1 MARTE
6 GRGAEVA
13 GTPARLRADAL
24 ALALLLAQGAALLAA
39 LWGLVRSPLSFDEQW
54 RAYYVSL
61 GTGLWDQL
69 HTSSAPFTAGWV
81 GLEQAAAALLGTT
94 EWGLRLPMAL
104 AIPATALATYRL
116 GRRWLRP
123 PAAFLVAAA
132 LAVDGS
138 VLVYGLLLK
147 PFVFDGFWTVVA
159 TLLWLRL
166 DEGGGRWPL
175 RTLGHLALGLVTV
188 AAVPTVLVL
197 APLLVLGLVRADRE
211 GWRRWLGQLGLSAL
225 TALVAAV
232 HLLVFIAPQTRVLA
246 APYWVDHFAPVDQG
260 AAAVVR
266 FVGRQLA
273 GYVPE
278 LATSTYLDPDV
289 ADPLWQQATK
299 TSPAPG
305 LGLLVSAAL
314 LVALAAG
321 AAACL
326 RRRDGR
332 ALLAAVAGALA
343 GELAGALLHKWPF
356 GLVRANLFLLPLLYV
371 LAAVGAARLVGA
383 AWPVGATRS
392 PRPSLPR
399 WVAVPAALLV
409 AAAIVVA
416 GGYGVR
422 NLASLQQR
430 WDAPGLATEVR
441 AAVAVVRT
449 SAATDD
455 LVIVTGDQRGWSWY
469 MDRYRG
475 YPALV
480 DRSPRIPAGQ
490 TLHAAL
496 FRPTQLDPFLAA
508 HHQAINLFVFEF
520 VYETGSAPAA

>member
-266 FVGRQLA
+266 FIGRQLA

-332 ALLAAVAGALA
+332 ALLAAVAGA
-343 GELAGALLHKWPF
+343 WPASSQ
-356 GLVRANLFLLPLLYV
+356 GPCSTS
-371 LAAVGAARLVGA
+371 G
-383 AWPVGATRS
+383 RS
-392 PRPSLPR
+392 
-399 WVAVPAALLV
+399 
-409 AAAIVVA
+409 
-416 GGYGVR
+416 
-422 NLASLQQR
+422 
-430 WDAPGLATEVR
+430 
-441 AAVAVVRT
+441 
-449 SAATDD
+449 
-455 LVIVTGDQRGWSWY
+455 GWS
-469 MDRYRG
+469 G
-475 YPALV
+475 
-480 DRSPRIPAGQ
+480 
-490 TLHAAL
+490 
-496 FRPTQLDPFLAA
+496 PTCSCCPCC
-508 HHQAINLFVFEF
+508 
-520 VYETGSAPAA
+520 TC